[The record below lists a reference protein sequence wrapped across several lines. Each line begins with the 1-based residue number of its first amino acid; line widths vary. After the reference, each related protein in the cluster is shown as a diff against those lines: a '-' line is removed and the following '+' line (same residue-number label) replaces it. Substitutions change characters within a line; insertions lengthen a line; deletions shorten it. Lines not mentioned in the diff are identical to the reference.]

1 MAAPPAPARLALG
14 ARLLDRVERLGNAL
28 PHPAALF
35 AALAVLVVALS
46 AVAARLDLSVAHP
59 STGAAIRPV
68 NLLSL
73 EGLHRILNEAVRNFT
88 SFAPLGV
95 VLVAMLGIGVA
106 EHAGFIRTAL
116 RALVL
121 AAPRRLLTAMVVF
134 AGILSHAAS
143 DVGYVVV
150 VPLAGLL
157 FLSAGRHPLVGL
169 AAAFAGVSGGFSANL
184 ILGPTDALLAG
195 ITQEA
200 AHIVSPG
207 YDVTPAANWYFMAA
221 SAVLLTVVGTLVTE
235 KLVAPRLG
243 EYRGPAVAEP
253 VEALTRDERR
263 GLRLAAMGMAA
274 FVLLLAWGIVPEGG
288 WLRNLN
294 TGGVLD
300 SPLLTGVVSLIFAGG
315 LLVGLAYGLGARTIR
330 SDADAV
336 AGMQKAMEA
345 MGGYLV
351 LSFFAAQFVALFSW
365 TNLGLIVAVNGA
377 DGLRALGLQDQKVLL
392 FLAFVTLSAVL
403 DLLIGSASA
412 KWVLMAPVF
421 VPMLMLLGYSPELT
435 QAAYRIGD
443 SVANIVT
450 PLMSYFVVI
459 VSFVQRYE
467 PRAGIGTVV
476 ALMLP
481 YSIAFYLAWVGLLVV
496 WMGFGWPLGPG
507 APLFVPVR

>member
-1 MAAPPAPARLALG
+1 MAAPPAPARAAIG

-28 PHPAALF
+28 PHPAVLF
-35 AALAVLVVALS
+35 AALAVLVVVLS

-68 NLLSL
+68 NLLSP

-121 AAPRRLLTAMVVF
+121 AAPPRLLTAMVVF

-157 FLSAGRHPLVGL
+157 FLSCGRHPLVGL

-235 KLVAPRLG
+235 RLVAPRLG

-263 GLRLAAMGMAA
+263 GLRLALVGFAA
-274 FVLLLAWGIVPEGG
+274 FALLLAWGIVPEGG
-288 WLRNLN
+288 WLRNLK

-300 SPLLTGVVSLIFAGG
+300 SPLLTGVVSFIFAGG
-315 LLVGLAYGLGARTIR
+315 LLVGL
-330 SDADAV
+330 S
-336 AGMQKAMEA
+336 
-345 MGGYLV
+345 
-351 LSFFAAQFVALFSW
+351 
-365 TNLGLIVAVNGA
+365 
-377 DGLRALGLQDQKVLL
+377 
-392 FLAFVTLSAVL
+392 
-403 DLLIGSASA
+403 
-412 KWVLMAPVF
+412 
-421 VPMLMLLGYSPELT
+421 
-435 QAAYRIGD
+435 
-443 SVANIVT
+443 
-450 PLMSYFVVI
+450 
-459 VSFVQRYE
+459 
-467 PRAGIGTVV
+467 
-476 ALMLP
+476 
-481 YSIAFYLAWVGLLVV
+481 
-496 WMGFGWPLGPG
+496 
-507 APLFVPVR
+507 

>member
-1 MAAPPAPARLALG
+1 
-14 ARLLDRVERLGNAL
+14 
-28 PHPAALF
+28 
-35 AALAVLVVALS
+35 
-46 AVAARLDLSVAHP
+46 
-59 STGAAIRPV
+59 V

-73 EGLHRILNEAVRNFT
+73 EGLHRVLNEAVRNFT

-121 AAPRRLLTAMVVF
+121 AAPRRLLTGMVVL

-150 VPLAGLL
+150 VPLAALL

-184 ILGPTDALLAG
+184 FLGPTDALLAG

-221 SAVLLTVVGTLVTE
+221 SAVVLTVVGTLVTE
-235 KLVAPRLG
+235 RLVAPRLG

-253 VEALTRDERR
+253 VAPLDRDERR
-263 GLRLAAMGMAA
+263 GLRRAFAALALFA
-274 FVLLLAWGIVPEGG
+274 LAVVAGVAPAGG
-288 WLRNLN
+288 FLRNLR

-300 SPLLTGVVSLIFAGG
+300 SPLLTGVVSFIFAGG
-315 LLVGLAYGLGARTIR
+315 LLVGLAYGVGARTVR
-330 SDADAV
+330 SGQVAV
-336 AGMQKAMEA
+336 AGMTKAMEA

-351 LSFFAAQFVALFSW
+351 LAFFAAQFVALFNW
-365 TNLGLIVAVNGA
+365 TNLGLILAVNGA
-377 DGLRALGLQDQKVLL
+377 ETLRALGLQDQKVLL
-392 FLAFVTLSAVL
+392 FLAFVTLAALL
-403 DLLIGSASA
+403 DLVVGSASA

-459 VSFVQRYE
+459 VSFAQKYE

-481 YSIAFYLAWVGLLVV
+481 YSIAFYLAWVALLVA
-496 WMGFGWPLGPG
+496 WMAFGWPLGPG
-507 APLFVPVR
+507 APLFVPAG

>member
-1 MAAPPAPARLALG
+1 
-14 ARLLDRVERLGNAL
+14 
-28 PHPAALF
+28 
-35 AALAVLVVALS
+35 
-46 AVAARLDLSVAHP
+46 
-59 STGAAIRPV
+59 
-68 NLLSL
+68 
-73 EGLHRILNEAVRNFT
+73 
-88 SFAPLGV
+88 
-95 VLVAMLGIGVA
+95 MLGIGVA

-200 AHIVSPG
+200 AHIVSPS

-221 SAVLLTVVGTLVTE
+221 SAVLLTVAGTLVTE
-235 KLVAPRLG
+235 RLVAPRLG

-263 GLRLAAMGMAA
+263 GLRFAAKGIAA

-288 WLRNLN
+288 WLRNLK
-294 TGGVLD
+294 TGGALD
-300 SPLLTGVVSLIFAGG
+300 SPLLTGVVSFIFAGG
-315 LLVGLAYGLGARTIR
+315 LLVGLAYGLGA
-330 SDADAV
+330 
-336 AGMQKAMEA
+336 
-345 MGGYLV
+345 
-351 LSFFAAQFVALFSW
+351 
-365 TNLGLIVAVNGA
+365 
-377 DGLRALGLQDQKVLL
+377 
-392 FLAFVTLSAVL
+392 TLSAVL

-443 SVANIVT
+443 SVANVVT

-467 PRAGIGTVV
+467 PRAGIGTV
-476 ALMLP
+476 
-481 YSIAFYLAWVGLLVV
+481 GLLVV